1 MIKSPFSAREP
12 KDFRVLLF
20 YPNLHMSA
28 LMPQVIG
35 IFTALFKKEGYTID
49 LFDCTFY
56 QDIDVI
62 NLGKNANEE
71 RVKNRNAPA
80 FSNEE
85 WNEKGGK
92 RKWGIKEDFVKKIQD
107 FKPDLILVS
116 VLESTYFLALELLN
130 NVPAKDRNYKTLFGG
145 VFATFASNIVI
156 KNEHVDYVCR
166 GEGED
171 AIMEMCRKLCKGERI
186 DHVRNFTL
194 KANGQIYNNPL
205 RPAVDINTVPI
216 PDWDLFEPGS
226 IYRPMQGKI
235 WRAVGL
241 ETQRGCPYTC
251 TYCNSPSNNVIYKN
265 DGNKIFHRKKSIERI
280 KEELDFLVKKYNP
293 ELIYMVVDTFLAMS
307 NREFDEF
314 KELYMD
320 YKIPFWMNTR
330 AETITEY
337 RASSLEE
344 MNMLRMNIGIEHGNF
359 EYRKKYLKRNVSDEL
374 QIRAFEM
381 IADKKYT
388 SCANSIIG
396 MPDETRE
403 LIFDTINFMRKLPK
417 SVDATGAFIFA
428 PYHGTPL
435 RELAIQKG
443 YLKND
448 EIASV
453 SNTAHHSML
462 TMPTISKE
470 EISGLVRV
478 YSFYVKFPKSRWNDI
493 KIAEKFNKEGDV
505 MFKKLGDEFDQ
516 KYSSSEQTMPDLH
529 G

>member
-1 MIKSPFSAREP
+1 MIKSPFSSRHP
-12 KDFRVLLF
+12 KDFRILLF

-35 IFTALFKKEGYTID
+35 IFTSLFKREGYTLD

-56 QDIDVI
+56 QDFDSI
-62 NLGKNANEE
+62 NMAKNAQEE

-80 FSNEE
+80 YSNEE
-85 WNEKGGK
+85 WHKKGAK
-92 RKWGIKEDFVKKIQD
+92 PKWGIKEDFIKKVQD
-107 FKPDLILVS
+107 FKPDLIVVS
-116 VLESTYFLALELLN
+116 VLESTYFLAIELLN
-130 NVPAKDRNYKTLFGG
+130 SVPQKDRNYKTLFGG
-145 VFATFASNIVI
+145 VFATFADNKVI

-171 AIMEMCRKLCKGERI
+171 AILEMCRKLSRGERI
-186 DHVRNFTL
+186 DNVKNFTM
-194 KANGQIYNNPL
+194 KNNGTIYRNPL
-205 RPAVDINTVPI
+205 RPAVDLDSVPI
-216 PDWDLFEPGS
+216 PDWDLFDPAMM
-226 IYRPMQGKI
+226 YRPIQGKI

-265 DGNKIFHRKKSIERI
+265 EGQRIFHRKKSMKRI

-307 NREFDEF
+307 NKEFDEF
-314 KELYMD
+314 KEMYMD

-337 RASSLEE
+337 RAASLEE
-344 MNMLRMNIGIEHGNF
+344 MNLLRMNIGIEHGNF
-359 EYRKKYLKRNVSDEL
+359 EYRKKYLKRNVSDEI
-374 QIRAFEM
+374 QIKAFEM

-388 SCANSIIG
+388 ACANSIIG
-396 MPDETRE
+396 MPDETRD
-403 LIFDTINFMRKLPK
+403 LIFDTIKFMRKLPK
-417 SVDATGAFIFA
+417 SVDATGAFMFA

-435 RELAIQKG
+435 RELAIKKG
-443 YLKND
+443 YIKEH
-448 EIASV
+448 EIASI
-453 SNTAHHSML
+453 SSTAHHSML

-470 EISGLVRV
+470 EISGILRTFSL
-478 YSFYVKFPKSRWNDI
+478 YIKFPESRWDDI
-493 KIAEKFNKEGDV
+493 KIAENFTKEGDA

-516 KYSSSEQTMPDLH
+516 KYRSYGPKGLDMHD
-529 G
+529 